1 MSVIQQNLE
10 KLEKGEILTPFEA
23 QIIDLIKKTC
33 ESFLPDKNV
42 VARIAGG
49 WVRDK
54 LSGSQSDDID
64 FSIEGIDGL
73 SFANQIEKVASKKD
87 FPELVVMANPEQSAH
102 IGSAKVYLTPEF
114 YIDICGLRWDEYSE
128 TSRIPI
134 ITVGTPQQD
143 ALRRDV
149 TVNAIFFNVITSKVE
164 DFCNGIPDLESKL
177 LRTCQP
183 SKQSFLDDPL
193 RILRIFRFG
202 SRFSFN
208 LTDDIIESAKNAKS
222 EYIEKITAERANL
235 EITKALEGPNPVQY
249 VSWIV
254 ESELFETIF
263 DPQNKW
269 GLDTKACIDRMSI
282 SLKGCK
288 EEKLVVSLAA
298 IFEPLYHM
306 EKVKDTVRKNNM
318 ITALEFAILREMKYQ
333 IEIAAAVLKLLK
345 GNEIVK
351 SLISQPLT
359 RLQVGHFVM
368 ETGPLWPLVQH
379 ALYDQ
384 REIIFFI
391 KDLKQ
396 YIIQENLGEAYSI
409 RPLMRG
415 NELAKLHGQKPG
427 PGMANLIRQLI
438 DWQLENPNGTKEQYT
453 ELITKCAN

>member
-1 MSVIQQNLE
+1 M
-10 KLEKGEILTPFEA
+10 
-23 QIIDLIKKTC
+23 
-33 ESFLPDKNV
+33 
-42 VARIAGG
+42 
-49 WVRDK
+49 RDK
-54 LSGSQSDDID
+54 LLGSASDDID

-73 SFANQIEKVASKKD
+73 TFANQIEKIVDKNKYPD
-87 FPELVVMANPEQSAH
+87 FVVLANPEQSAH
-102 IGSAKVYLTPEF
+102 IGSAKVYIKPEF

-134 ITVGTPQQD
+134 ITVGTPEQD
-143 ALRRDV
+143 AKRRDV
-149 TVNAIFFNVITSKVE
+149 TVNAIFFNIITSKVE
-164 DFCNGIPDLESKL
+164 DFCDGIKDLAEKT
-177 LRTCQP
+177 LRTCLP

-193 RILRIFRFG
+193 RILRVFRFG
-202 SRFSFN
+202 SRFGFK
-208 LTDDIIESAKNAKS
+208 LADDIIESARNAKS
-222 EYIEKITAERANL
+222 EYEEKITAERANVD
-235 EITKALEGPNPVQY
+235 ITKALEGPNPAQY
-249 VSWIV
+249 VRWIS
-254 ESELFETIF
+254 ESGLFQTVF
-263 DPQNKW
+263 DPQKMWKINEEEVVQR
-269 GLDTKACIDRMSI
+269 LSI

-288 EEKLVVSLAA
+288 EDRLIVSLAA
-298 IFEPLYHM
+298 IFQPLLNE

-453 ELITKCAN
+453 ELITKGAN